1 MLDNPAPNGTTPNQA
16 TGQPLAELPQRL
28 HHHAYAT
35 RDQEVNRQFMEDV
48 LGIPLT
54 ATWCERI
61 FRAEV
66 GREVDYCHTFY
77 EMADGGAL
85 AFFQFA
91 DQECQ
96 DLNSAIL
103 HPSGAGSWH
112 ISFKVS
118 EPTFHAMEA
127 RVKAADVPMRRIDHG
142 YCLSMYLKSPDG
154 LKLEFTVDAPDAA
167 EIAAMRR
174 ADAHSELARWMGGDR
189 HPNNDDRP
197 H

>member
-1 MLDNPAPNGTTPNQA
+1 MPDHPQPTARAPRA
-16 TGQPLAELPQRL
+16 PLAELPQRL
-28 HHHAYAT
+28 HHHAFAT

-54 ATWCERI
+54 ATWCERV
-61 FRAEV
+61 FRPEV
-66 GREVDYCHTFY
+66 GREVEYCHTFY

-91 DQECQ
+91 DPECHA
-96 DLNSAIL
+96 LNSAIL

-118 EPTFHAMEA
+118 EPSFHEIVG
-127 RVKAADVPMRRIDHG
+127 RLDAAGTEYRRIDHG
-142 YCLSMYLKSPDG
+142 YCLSLYVRTPDG

-174 ADAHSELARWMGGDR
+174 KDAHSELARWLGGDR
-189 HPNNDDRP
+189 RPNNDDRP